1 MKTLV
6 PFFMGMI
13 ALPALATPITSPFYL
28 PQAGHV
34 LSQTTAQ
41 YTKNKIK
48 NNASMRLYRRN
59 LSEEITLGL
68 GAGMALLINGDLN
81 WTRQKHPLF
90 SVHSSA
96 KSYSAGLKGQWNW
109 ESVMAQFTAQ
119 YHQTTDVDFAPRRA
133 IEAHMRL
140 GKALKAMT
148 PYLHLAGTFPLNA
161 RSAFNAPIYRGE
173 TGVFQPIKESMT
185 LDTALYLQYDKNTK
199 ERSYGIR
206 AEWSYALTSWMSFG
220 LNGTWQA
227 RGKASHSTKT
237 YHQSA
242 GAKITFAF

>member
-1 MKTLV
+1 MKTFVSFLMV
-6 PFFMGMI
+6 TMAI
-13 ALPALATPITSPFYL
+13 PALATPITSPFYM

-48 NNASMRLYRRN
+48 NNTSMRLYRRN
-59 LSEEITLGL
+59 LTEEMTLGL
-68 GAGMALLINGDLN
+68 GGGMAMLLNGDLN
-81 WTRQKHPLF
+81 WTRQKHSSF

-109 ESVMAQFTAQ
+109 EDILTQFTVQ
-119 YHQTTDVDFAPRRA
+119 YHQTTDVDLAPRRA
-133 IEAHMRL
+133 IEAHIRL
-140 GKALKAMT
+140 GKTLKTMT

-161 RSAFNAPIYRGE
+161 RPAFNTPVYRAE
-173 TGVFQPIKESMT
+173 TGVFQPIKKSMT

-206 AEWSYALTSWMSFG
+206 AEWSYALTSWMSLG
-220 LNGTWQA
+220 LNGEWQA
-227 RGKASHSTKT
+227 RGQAPRGTKT
-237 YHQSA
+237 YHQSV
-242 GAKITFAF
+242 GAKITCAF